1 MDLSQNLNQFFRAI
15 TNFSHFQ
22 KQRLGFKKG
31 YYSTTN
37 AYNRKQMVNYRL

>member
-1 MDLSQNLNQFFRAI
+1 MGLSQNLNHFIRAI

-22 KQRLGFKKG
+22 KQRLSFVKG